1 MISIICSGIILGFSA
16 GISPGPL
23 LALVVAETVRHGV
36 TAGIRVALAPLVTD
50 LPIVLIA
57 VFLVNQLSR
66 FHDILGIIS
75 LAGGIL
81 VLYLGVES
89 LRARPAELDMNTA
102 APRSLL
108 KGVAVNAISPHPYLF
123 WFSVGG
129 PILLKAWNADPM
141 QGILFLLFFYFL
153 LVGSK
158 VGVAVLTNRSR
169 SFLTGKTYLAVMR
182 VLGVLLIGFSF
193 YLFRE
198 GLVLLGIV

>member
-1 MISIICSGIILGFSA
+1 MISIISSGILLGFSA

-50 LPIVLIA
+50 LPIVLIT
-57 VFLVNQLSR
+57 VLLVNQLSR
-66 FHDILGIIS
+66 FHHVLGIIS

-81 VLYLGVES
+81 VLYLGVER
-89 LRARPAELDMNTA
+89 LWARTAELDTGTA

-123 WFSVGG
+123 WFSVGS
-129 PILLKAWNADPM
+129 PILLKAWNRDPW
-141 QGILFLLFFYFL
+141 QGILFLLSFYCL

-158 VGVAVLTNRSR
+158 VGIALLVNRSR
-169 SFLTGKTYLAVMR
+169 AFLQGNVYRTVMQL
-182 VLGVLLIGFSF
+182 LGLILIGFSF
-193 YLFRE
+193 FLFQE
-198 GLVLLGIV
+198 GLVLLDVV